1 MIRLVDIDSDDDE
14 CSAIVRFNSQEAAMK
29 VRIAFSKA
37 LWKGDLSEY
46 SSLTIG
52 YWCVG
57 RSFTFAFDNN
67 LEALD
72 KSLDWIRTFVYKNRE
87 LQESKEIL
95 EAAGIKLIK
104 E

>member
-14 CSAIVRFNSQEAAMK
+14 CSAIVRLNSQESAMK

-46 SSLTIG
+46 RSLTLG
-52 YWCVG
+52 YWCTG
-57 RSFTFAFDNN
+57 RCFTFAFDNN

-72 KSLDWIRTFVYKNRE
+72 KSLDWIRTFVYKNRNLE
-87 LQESKEIL
+87 ESKEIL
-95 EAAGIKLIK
+95 NSVGMKLIK

>member
-1 MIRLVDIDSDDDE
+1 MIRLVDIDTDYDE
-14 CSAIVRFNSQEAAMK
+14 CSAIVKFNSQESAMK

-37 LWKGDLSEY
+37 LWKGALAEY
-46 SSLTIG
+46 RSLTLG
-52 YWCVG
+52 YWCTG

-67 LEALD
+67 SEALD
-72 KSLDWIRTFVYKNRE
+72 KSLDWIRTFVYKSRD

-95 EAAGIKLIK
+95 NSVGMKLIK